1 MFLFFFNSKFK
12 AMNLTHLH
20 LLLNHFPIIGTLIG
34 SSIILCGII
43 KNQQQAK
50 SIGATIFFVMAII
63 AIPVFLTG
71 EPAEETVE
79 HLQGISKSIIHDH
92 EEAAELA
99 LWIMEIAGLFA
110 LVSLFFQYKKSS
122 IANNLFIITFVL
134 TLISFA
140 FMARTGYLGG
150 QIRHTELSSTLG
162 SGQNEL
168 LNTKTNNDN
177 DD

>member
-1 MFLFFFNSKFK
+1 
-12 AMNLTHLH
+12 MNLTHLH

-43 KNQQQAK
+43 RKQQQAK
-50 SIGATIFFVMAII
+50 SIGAAIILVMAII

-79 HLQGISKSIIHDH
+79 HLQGISKSLIHDH

-99 LWIMEIAGLFA
+99 LWIMEIAGLFS
-110 LVSLFFQYKKSS
+110 LLSLFFQIKKSS

-134 TLISFA
+134 TLISFGL
-140 FMARTGYLGG
+140 MARTGYLGG
-150 QIRHTELSSTLG
+150 QIRHTELSTING
-162 SGQNEL
+162 SVSNEQ
-168 LNTKTNNDN
+168 LNNNSKTTMDN